1 MRKKRE
7 KNYRLLGLNP
17 YSRIGYFLKDMDS
30 KTKNVKLEDKNR
42 LDQLW
47 NRFKHAE
54 YKLRTLKTVRLI
66 AFILLYSSIISAI
79 SSTFLVGYL
88 KDFTTTILEISGIIG
103 STFFVIIVAV
113 TSKFIEMYLGDIYVL
128 SAKMIAIY
136 TKYEK

>member
-66 AFILLYSSIISAI
+66 AFILLYSSIVSAM

-88 KDFTTTILEISGIIG
+88 KDFTTTVLEISGIIG

-128 SAKMIAIY
+128 SAKIISIY

>member
-1 MRKKRE
+1 MRKKRD

>member
-66 AFILLYSSIISAI
+66 AFILLYSSIVSAI

-128 SAKMIAIY
+128 SAKMISIY

>member
-66 AFILLYSSIISAI
+66 AFILLYSSIVSAI

-103 STFFVIIVAV
+103 STFFR
-113 TSKFIEMYLGDIYVL
+113 SE
-128 SAKMIAIY
+128 
-136 TKYEK
+136 EH